1 MKIQTMLFGIL
12 MGMLTAFS
20 QENYGTWPYYKNITL
35 NTSSSGSNVT
45 GNVTKF
51 PVLVRLGVAD
61 SLNGINAANIR
72 FTKADGVTR
81 LKHQL
86 ERFDTAL
93 QVAEAW
99 VLVDTVY
106 GNNST
111 QSIRMYW
118 GKSGVADS
126 SNASAVFDTANGFQA
141 VWHLGEA
148 TNDTARDATVNKFSG
163 TAATTGT
170 AGNPFDTA
178 GVIGKAKSFRVTTI
192 TSAAGTAGAYYAMTG
207 TASSKLN
214 FAEQA
219 VYTISAWVRP
229 YDIVNSGK
237 IVSKGD
243 RKYYLAKR
251 NSGQS
256 FEFAENQT
264 GTGQNWWRV
273 NSVANTW
280 KYIVGVRTGGAGVAG
295 GKEYVDAVV
304 ATTSGVSNNQAT
316 NSTFDV
322 NIGRDPS
329 QAGGAASYYF
339 TGGIDEVTISNV
351 ARSADWIKLSFE
363 TQKPGATS
371 VVKGIT
377 LVPGQEDYST
387 WAHHR
392 DISVNTTPSVANVT
406 GGVGHFPLL
415 VRLTSAQ
422 SDVFTQSGGNGYDI
436 RFTKSNGITRLPH
449 QRERFDTA
457 NKVAEFWVL
466 MDSVAG
472 NADNR
477 LRMYWGK
484 NGANDSSNGAK
495 VFDTANGFVS
505 VSHLGDAA
513 GISPRPNAVVGAPMA
528 QLRNFPT
535 SGYVAPRGAI
545 GLADT
550 LRKQSG
556 GTFNSG
562 TFGNVVG
569 GDDYIELGRDAN
581 FNNNNYFN
589 LNTGSP
595 GTGLAVSLW
604 VYDAGPVNVERLFN
618 MAIDS
623 NGAGPV
629 PTASDRLVIMGN
641 KAGLDFGNTTNLSIR
656 YTTGTTAAT
665 AFDGANTFTP
675 NAWHHVF
682 VTKAGTTTTS
692 AIDVYLDGALY
703 GTTATTG
710 YNNSGSVA
718 HNFVFLG
725 RTTDANPY
733 FKGMFDELVIGK
745 QSRSLDWIKLSYET
759 QKPAASAVL
768 LGPTD
773 GVIVGIHSA
782 SAYSHNSG
790 LSILRSG
797 GGYLFRLPEGNGA
810 TVSVMDISGRILWSR
825 QVSSGQ
831 RELFWDVKSSAQT
844 TSGVYMVQLRM
855 LGRDGKTVTESRT
868 LAPLE

>member
-406 GGVGHFPLL
+406 GGVGRFPLL

-484 NGANDSSNGAK
+484 NGANDSSNGPA
-495 VFDTANGFVS
+495 VFIPSNGYLGVW
-505 VSHLGDAA
+505 HLGDATGTA
-513 GISPRPNAVVGAPMA
+513 GRPNSVTPGANSATPSNGVLAVPPAVSLAPVKGIIGMADSLPSGTTNGTFLDLGVLPAGYQTAFTGGLTYSLWANIAAGNLAYSRLVDIGPISGQANELCLRRENQTANMGAELRNAGTYTGNTPLAPNYWATGAYHHFAMAFNGTTGVNIYMDGVPISGTLGLSLIAAPRVVG
-528 QLRNFPT
+528 R
-535 SGYVAPRGAI
+535 
-545 GLADT
+545 
-550 LRKQSG
+550 
-556 GTFNSG
+556 
-562 TFGNVVG
+562 
-569 GDDYIELGRDAN
+569 LGM
-581 FNNNNYFN
+581 
-589 LNTGSP
+589 GSP
-595 GTGLAVSLW
+595 GDGNPPILAALDEVEISNVTRTG
-604 VYDAGPVNVERLFN
+604 
-618 MAIDS
+618 
-623 NGAGPV
+623 
-629 PTASDRLVIMGN
+629 
-641 KAGLDFGNTTNLSIR
+641 
-656 YTTGTTAAT
+656 
-665 AFDGANTFTP
+665 
-675 NAWHHVF
+675 
-682 VTKAGTTTTS
+682 
-692 AIDVYLDGALY
+692 
-703 GTTATTG
+703 
-710 YNNSGSVA
+710 
-718 HNFVFLG
+718 
-725 RTTDANPY
+725 
-733 FKGMFDELVIGK
+733 
-745 QSRSLDWIKLSYET
+745 DWIKLSYET
-759 QKPAASAVL
+759 QKSGSTAVL

-797 GGYLFRLPEGNGA
+797 SGYVFRLPEGNGA
-810 TVSVMDISGRILWSR
+810 KVSVMDISGRILWSR

-831 RELFWDVKSSAQT
+831 RELFWDVKSGAQT